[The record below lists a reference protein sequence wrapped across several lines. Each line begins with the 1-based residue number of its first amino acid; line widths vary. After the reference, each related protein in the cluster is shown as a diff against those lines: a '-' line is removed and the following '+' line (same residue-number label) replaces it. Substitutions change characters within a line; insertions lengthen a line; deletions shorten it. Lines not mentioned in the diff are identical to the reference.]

1 MASGLHSSKS
11 ASNHR
16 VDQVMFSDSHGKEW
30 SYSKTLLHPGD
41 EVSNPIQLANGSV
54 IVDMRGH
61 DL

>member
-1 MASGLHSSKS
+1 
-11 ASNHR
+11 
-16 VDQVMFSDSHGKEW
+16 MFSDSHGKEW

-41 EVSNPIQLANGSV
+41 DVSNPVQLANGSV